1 MKKQELVN
9 TLQNGHDCFF
19 SRSQVIAML
28 SDIEDAPVEDTKDKV
43 WFTQQHLFQLLVRFR
58 DAMVTDIESNVSAS
72 DLVRDEDCDIDLNGR
87 EIMIEVNS
95 FNISEI
101 ESAVSGSVQD
111 FLNEENI
118 FS

>member
-43 WFTQQHLFQLLVRFR
+43 WFTNQSIFQFLIRFR
-58 DAMVTDIESNVSAS
+58 ESILRDIEENVSAS
-72 DLVRDEDCDIDLNGR
+72 DLVRR
-87 EIMIEVNS
+87 H
-95 FNISEI
+95 
-101 ESAVSGSVQD
+101 
-111 FLNEENI
+111 
-118 FS
+118 